1 MQITISGRNLEI
13 SPAIRDY
20 IQTKAAK
27 LEEFFKSIQKVEVI
41 LEARKISDN
50 DRSHVAELRIWLA
63 GNKNIQASEGA
74 KDIYAAFDLALQE
87 AKRQVERHKEK
98 HLDEK
103 RRRGARFKFLSRLK
117 IPGFGPSAPESEL

>member
-1 MQITISGRNLEI
+1 MQVTISGRNFELT
-13 SPAIRDY
+13 PAIKEY
-20 IQTKAAK
+20 VQGKAAK
-27 LEEFFKSIQKVEVI
+27 LEEFFKNIQKVEVV

-50 DRSHVAELRIWLA
+50 NRSQVAEIRAWLA
-63 GNKNIQASEGA
+63 GNKNIQAIEGA

-87 AKRQVERHKEK
+87 AKRQVEKHKEK

-117 IPGFGPSAPESEL
+117 IPGFGAPAPESEL